1 MVNENNEV
9 SRVWKL
15 AKCQGREIVS
25 THAALVHLHVRASSS
40 KSFVL

>member
-15 AKCQGREIVS
+15 AKCRGLEIVS
-25 THAALVHLHVRASSS
+25 AHAALVHLHVGASSF
-40 KSFVL
+40 KSFV